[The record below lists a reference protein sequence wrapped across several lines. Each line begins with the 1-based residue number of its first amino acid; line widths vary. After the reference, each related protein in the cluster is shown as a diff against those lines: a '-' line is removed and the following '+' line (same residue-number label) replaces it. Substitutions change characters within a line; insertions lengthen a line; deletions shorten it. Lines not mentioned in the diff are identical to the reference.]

1 MQYHIQTLVKHL
13 FNKDS
18 FEQVTVQ
25 ELKQFTDDY
34 PYAAV
39 GQFLYAQKL
48 KDSGSY
54 NHYEQSEQASLY
66 FHNALWLRWQL
77 DHKEEAP
84 ALPVKA
90 EEAAQQP
97 GFRIVVQMPKTAPA
111 AIGTQPAVEPE
122 PEENKEQEPVIQA
135 SETNEAA
142 IPAAAEED
150 IQPVEEPVAEQTTPP
165 VPEETVADEPEKGL
179 TVNEDGSLVEHTGEQ
194 ITDTPPVQE
203 TANTTESASTV
214 AIAENSQL
222 AEEITSEA
230 APNAVSITEE
240 ALIPV
245 VGAVPEIEA
254 APETVDTDKEID
266 DIIPAVEVTPEE
278 IIAQEEEVPQA
289 EDIAEAPPAEETA
302 PAEVTAEA
310 IETAPV
316 EETILPAE
324 AATAVETT
332 PVEETAP
339 PEIVA
344 EEQAVEEVTE
354 IIPAEEPAA
363 FTAEADQPVTEVEGT
378 TEPPPEAVN
387 IYKDGRLLATKST
400 TESPSETVP
409 EESEPEM
416 ESTPEPL
423 LSKQFSFTT
432 ASREAKSTVDLEEPI
447 FESYHTIDYFAS
459 QGIKLMQEEL
469 KDKLGKQLKS
479 FTDWLRSMKRIG
491 PIDSTTSI
499 DEVTNQ
505 SIQRIAEHS
514 VEEKEVLTEAMA
526 EVWAKQ
532 GNAAKAIRVYEKLSL
547 LNPAKTPYFAGR
559 IEQLKAQ

>member
-13 FNKDS
+13 FDKDS

-39 GQFLYAQKL
+39 GQYLYAKKL

-54 NHYEQSEQASLY
+54 NHYDQCEQASLY

-77 DHKEEAP
+77 DHKEEVP

-111 AIGTQPAVEPE
+111 IISTQPAQQ
-122 PEENKEQEPVIQA
+122 PEETTEQEPAIEAPETREAVTA
-135 SETNEAA
+135 SSTE
-142 IPAAAEED
+142 
-150 IQPVEEPVAEQTTPP
+150 QPVQAEAEQTATPVAE
-165 VPEETVADEPEKGL
+165 EAEAAEKENGL
-179 TVNEDGSLVEHTGEQ
+179 KVNKDGSLVEQEAVTEEQ
-194 ITDTPPVQE
+194 TTDTTPVPEENIATE
-203 TANTTESASTV
+203 TASAV
-214 AIAENSQL
+214 AIAEGSQL
-222 AEEITSEA
+222 AEESSNIEA
-230 APNAVSITEE
+230 AVNAVSITEE
-240 ALIPV
+240 VLIPPV
-245 VGAVPEIEA
+245 VPAEASPEAEA
-254 APETVDTDKEID
+254 EAIDKEID
-266 DIIPAVEVTPEE
+266 DIIPAVEITPEE
-278 IIAQEEEVPQA
+278 AVIPPVEEAAPVEVSETAAVA
-289 EDIAEAPPAEETA
+289 ETTVTEEPAPTEVIAEVGEAAPVEEPTVVEETAVAEETA
-302 PAEVTAEA
+302 S
-310 IETAPV
+310 
-316 EETILPAE
+316 
-324 AATAVETT
+324 
-332 PVEETAP
+332 

-344 EEQAVEEVTE
+344 EQPVEPVTE
-354 IIPAEEPAA
+354 MVSSEEPALI
-363 FTAEADQPVTEVEGT
+363 TAEATQPAANDLENTTDTPPAAVVAEGPVEVKPEVEELKPLIFT
-378 TEPPPEAVN
+378 
-387 IYKDGRLLATKST
+387 LASK
-400 TESPSETVP
+400 
-409 EESEPEM
+409 EE
-416 ESTPEPL
+416 
-423 LSKQFSFTT
+423 K
-432 ASREAKSTVDLEEPI
+432 ASVDLGEPI

-491 PIDSTTSI
+491 PIDSSTSI

-532 GNAAKAIRVYEKLSL
+532 GNAKKAIRVYEKLSL
-547 LNPAKTPYFAGR
+547 LNPDKSPYFAGR

>member
-13 FNKDS
+13 FDKDS
-18 FEQVTVQ
+18 FEQVTIQ

-54 NHYEQSEQASLY
+54 NHYDQSEQASLY

-77 DHKEEAP
+77 DNKEET
-84 ALPVKA
+84 PVLTAKA

-97 GFRIVVQMPKTAPA
+97 GFRIVVQMPKTTPA
-111 AIGTQPAVEPE
+111 VTGTQPAVEPE
-122 PEENKEQEPVIQA
+122 EIQPAENTEQEPVIQA
-135 SETNEAA
+135 SETTEAA
-142 IPAAAEED
+142 IPDAAEQD
-150 IQPVEEPVAEQTTPP
+150 IQPAAEQTTSPVPEEPVA
-165 VPEETVADEPEKGL
+165 DEPQKGL

-194 ITDTPPVQE
+194 KAETPPVEEE
-203 TANTTESASTV
+203 TNTTTETASTV
-214 AIAENSQL
+214 AIAESSQL
-222 AEEITSEA
+222 AEETPAEA
-230 APNAVSITEE
+230 AVNVVSITEQ
-240 ALIPV
+240 ALIP
-245 VGAVPEIEA
+245 AVDAAPEVAA
-254 APETVDTDKEID
+254 APETAEPDTEVD

-278 IIAQEEEVPQA
+278 IITAVEEPPA
-289 EDIAEAPPAEETA
+289 DAIAEAPPVKETA
-302 PAEVTAEA
+302 LAEVTAEA
-310 IETAPV
+310 SETAPASAV
-316 EETILPAE
+316 ALTEVAE
-324 AATAVETT
+324 ATKETT
-332 PVEETAP
+332 GISETAL

-344 EEQAVEEVTE
+344 EGQAVEAVTE
-354 IIPAEEPAA
+354 TIAAEEPAVV
-363 FTAEADQPVTEVEGT
+363 TAEAEQPVSEVAGT
-378 TEPPPEAVN
+378 TDTPPE
-387 IYKDGRLLATKST
+387 
-400 TESPSETVP
+400 SPEAMP
-409 EESEPEM
+409 EEPVQEA
-416 ESTPEPL
+416 TPEPL
-423 LSKQFSFTT
+423 LSKQFSFTP
-432 ASREAKSTVDLEEPI
+432 ASRESKSTVDLGEPI
-447 FESYHTIDYFAS
+447 FESFHTIDYFAS

-526 EVWAKQ
+526 EVWVKQ

-547 LNPAKTPYFAGR
+547 LNPAKSTYFAGR